1 MIARRKR
8 RRAAATLL
16 LSASMLVGLGC
27 GDDTSPVNVDTGG
40 GSTGTGGSGDEITT
54 VPVTS
59 ADSTMSAS
67 ASGDTSG
74 GMVDDTTMGV
84 VDDTS
89 TSGVDTG
96 SDSESD
102 SGDSGTTGDE
112 PLPGQTQ
119 SQLVSSGRTMS
130 SESFTMVYT
139 LGQPTQTQATH
150 SSTNYRLQGGLV
162 GANGSPP

>member
-1 MIARRKR
+1 MGGSSLIARRTR
-8 RRAAATLL
+8 RGAAALL

-27 GDDTSPVNVDTGG
+27 GDDTSPVNADTGS
-40 GSTGTGGSGDEITT
+40 GSSGSGGNADEITT

-59 ADSTMSAS
+59 ADSTITDS
-67 ASGDTSG
+67 ASGDASSG
-74 GMVDDTTMGV
+74 SVDDTTMGV

-89 TSGVDTG
+89 TGGLDTG
-96 SDSESD
+96 SD

-130 SESFTMVYT
+130 SPSFTMVYT